1 MCREPRL
8 FFEYDARDLA
18 LGELQSESQAARPA
32 PDDGDWN
39 IAWMTSGNFDI
50 ESADHCRVVINEG
63 LRDDDV
69 AKTSAKYLE
78 AYEKLMGKKLL

>member
-1 MCREPRL
+1 
-8 FFEYDARDLA
+8 
-18 LGELQSESQAARPA
+18 
-32 PDDGDWN
+32 
-39 IAWMTSGNFDI
+39 MTSGNFDI

-78 AYEKLMGKKLL
+78 AYEKRTGKKLSTDSAVNLFWFQN